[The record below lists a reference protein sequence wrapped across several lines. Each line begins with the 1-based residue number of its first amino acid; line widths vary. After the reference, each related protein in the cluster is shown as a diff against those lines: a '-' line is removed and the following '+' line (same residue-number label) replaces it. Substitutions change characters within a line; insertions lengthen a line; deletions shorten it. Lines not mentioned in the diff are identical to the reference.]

1 MRRVTKEGAII
12 RMAVTKDDALRRAR
26 VDLAK
31 RLGVSE
37 NEIDEGSVEETDFP
51 DLALGA
57 PIEDEMSG
65 QMMTKGWRIRL
76 RAKGAEHEYRANKDQ
91 VRLYNY
97 QGDNYLI

>member
-1 MRRVTKEGAII
+1 
-12 RMAVTKDDALRRAR
+12 MAVTREDAVTRAR
-26 VDLAK
+26 TDLAK

-37 NEIDEGSVEETDFP
+37 NEIEEGSVEETDFP

-57 PIEDEMSG
+57 PLEDEMSG

-76 RAKGAEHEYRANKDQ
+76 RAKGGEHEYRANKDQ

-97 QGDNYLI
+97 KGDNYKL

>member
-1 MRRVTKEGAII
+1 
-12 RMAVTKDDALRRAR
+12 MAVTKDDAVRRAR
-26 VDLAK
+26 IDLAE

-37 NEIDEGSVEETDFP
+37 DEIEEGSVEETDFP

-57 PIEDEMSG
+57 PVEDEMSG

-76 RAKGAEHEYRANKDQ
+76 RAKGDEHEYRANKDQ

-97 QGDNYLI
+97 KGDNYII